1 MKKIKL
7 VGILFGFVGAV
18 MIIGGGAVV
27 FMANSGSASLQAVYE
42 AQNVMMSYD
51 DDGNFTDRGEV
62 AGGNAILNLL
72 EEDWK
77 YPLKRW
83 NLNPND
89 PLVNTPDE
97 LMVQYARIS
106 YHVMHGTQTVV
117 LEEDVEYNGELFK
130 AGEYEFNIDGRNWQA
145 FDRNHPLEGPARGL
159 AWTGTVHALLATL
172 AAATATATLVQFVMF
187 FGIFLI
193 GLGITFLL
201 GGVGLVRASKP
212 EGEVKMESQQQ

>member
-1 MKKIKL
+1 MKKLKI
-7 VGILFGFVGAV
+7 VGVLFGVVGV
-18 MIIGGGAVV
+18 GMIIGGSVV
-27 FMANSGSASLQAVYE
+27 LYMANSGSASLQAVYE

-51 DDGNFTDRGEV
+51 ESGNFVDRGQIE
-62 AGGNAILNLL
+62 GGNAILSLL

-77 YPLKRW
+77 YPLKRG

-117 LEEDVEYNGELFK
+117 LEKNIEYNGELFK
-130 AGEYEFNIDGRNWQA
+130 AGEHEFDVDGRTWQA
-145 FDRNHPLEGPARGL
+145 FDRNHPIEGPARGL
-159 AWTGTVHALLATL
+159 AWTGTAHALLANL

-201 GGVGLVRASKP
+201 GGLGLARASK
-212 EGEVKMESQQQ
+212 S

>member
-1 MKKIKL
+1 MKKLKF
-7 VGILFGFVGAV
+7 VGILFGLAGIGMIVG
-18 MIIGGGAVV
+18 GSVV
-27 FMANSGSASLQAVYE
+27 LFMAKAGATSLQAVYE

-51 DDGNFTDRGEV
+51 DNGNFIDRGEV
-62 AGGNAILNLL
+62 AGGDAILGLL
-72 EEDWK
+72 VGEWK
-77 YPLKRW
+77 YPLNRR

-106 YHVMHGTQTVV
+106 HHVMHGTQTVV
-117 LEEDVEYNGELFK
+117 LEEDVEYKGELFE
-130 AGEYEFNIDGRNWQA
+130 AGEYEFDIDGRTWQA
-145 FDRNHPLEGPARGL
+145 FDRMHPIEGPARGL
-159 AWTGTVHALLATL
+159 AWTGTAHALLANL

-201 GGVGLVRASKP
+201 GGLGLVKASKP
-212 EGEVKMESQQQ
+212 EDEIKMETEQN